1 MDTDHIL
8 ERIASGD
15 SLRAIA
21 ADVGRHEA
29 TIRKALRSTPE
40 LSARYDAAQ
49 IDRAHLL
56 ADEIL
61 SLADNPSRFDIAQLR
76 LQIDARKWLCAKLYP
91 RMYADRVQTELS
103 GSISYAAEVR
113 SLAND
118 L

>member
-1 MDTDHIL
+1 MNLDNIL

-29 TIRKALRSTPE
+29 TIRKALRATPE
-40 LSARYDAAQ
+40 LSARYEAAQ

-56 ADEIL
+56 ADQIL
-61 SLADNPSRFDIAQLR
+61 ALADNPSAFDIAQLR

-103 GSISYAAEVR
+103 GSVSYAAEVR
-113 SLAND
+113 AFAND